1 MHFVSHDPDDF
12 CFLFLLSVM
21 RIPAPAARAWFVLV
35 SDGVY
40 TTVTSAENIFVPVW
54 MLACPFFPARE
65 VFLQGSMAMS
75 CLTVISEWQGFM
87 SV

>member
-1 MHFVSHDPDDF
+1 MHFVSHDPDGF

-35 SDGVY
+35 SDGVC
-40 TTVTSAENIFVPVW
+40 TMVTSAENVSVPVW
-54 MLACPFFPARE
+54 MLACPFFSGTEAFP
-65 VFLQGSMAMS
+65 QGSMPIS
-75 CLTVISEWQGFM
+75 CLTVISEWQVFM